1 MELRSS
7 EMNWKKTVTHAF
19 FTAGLA
25 GVLCVA
31 ALAPAADAGDRR
43 SRDYPYADASDRRSR
58 DYPSADAGDRR
69 SRDYPSA
76 GDRRSRDYPYGESR
90 GGYGERKAVSSGQ
103 EARRMI
109 KEYFSRRDV
118 KIGDVRERE
127 LFFEADVRDRRG
139 GLVDKV
145 IIDKRTGRI
154 RSTY

>member
-43 SRDYPYADASDRRSR
+43 SRDYPSADAGERRSR
-58 DYPSADAGDRR
+58 DYPSA
-69 SRDYPSA
+69 S
-76 GDRRSRDYPYGESR
+76 DRRSRDYPYGESR
-90 GGYGERKAVSSGQ
+90 GGYGERKKVSSGQ

-127 LFFEADVRDRRG
+127 IFFEADVRDRRG
-139 GLVDKV
+139 ALVDKV

>member
-31 ALAPAADAGDRR
+31 VLAPAADAGDRR
-43 SRDYPYADASDRRSR
+43 SRDYPSADAGERRSR
-58 DYPSADAGDRR
+58 DYPSA
-69 SRDYPSA
+69 S
-76 GDRRSRDYPYGESR
+76 DRRSRDYPYGESR
-90 GGYGERKAVSSGQ
+90 GGYGERKKVSSGQ

-127 LFFEADVRDRRG
+127 IFFEADVRDRRG
-139 GLVDKV
+139 ALVDKV

>member
-43 SRDYPYADASDRRSR
+43 SRDYPSADAGERRSR
-58 DYPSADAGDRR
+58 DYPSA
-69 SRDYPSA
+69 S
-76 GDRRSRDYPYGESR
+76 DRRSRDYPYGESR
-90 GGYGERKAVSSGQ
+90 GGYGERKTVSSGQ

-127 LFFEADVRDRRG
+127 IFFEADVRDRRG
-139 GLVDKV
+139 ALVDKV